1 MLGNE
6 MIPADLVCLVNAV
19 KPQVEAMVSE
29 GGEHPT
35 EFEIV
40 TAAAPI
46 TTQRGATTSLWK

>member
-1 MLGNE
+1 
-6 MIPADLVCLVNAV
+6 MISPADLVCLVNAV

-40 TAAAPI
+40 TAAALCYYAKES
-46 TTQRGATTSLWK
+46 ATTSLWK